1 MSDTKNNTAEKE
13 TQVNEP
19 VNIETKQVEE
29 APKAK
34 ASETKPL
41 VIKGIALALGA
52 ALLVYSFASCLDKI
66 DKTNKAIID
75 GAKTTDVQPVN
86 GDEPSYDAMPTD
98 APTDSGVDTS
108 FDETPVDSSDIA
120 SDTDSSDI
128 SANTPAVSQND
139 TKTDT
144 AKPSDKKNE
153 SKSPSTKEEIVKYF
167 NASVNNIKP
176 HAKAITIVNDESY
189 QSGSI
194 NLASLGAFESMVNK
208 LINSFMGPNKE
219 KTGLTITSQ
228 ADKVKYYPVEKENWA
243 SKLTAADL
251 KDAKCT
257 EKDGVYTI
265 VLHLLDDELS
275 DNPANGTGHHP
286 KAFSVVKAGDINENA
301 GPAKSLL
308 SGLKTGYKNGEII
321 CTIDAK
327 TGNMLTARY
336 DYTWILHVD
345 SFGGVDAPF
354 GGKQTYEFKW

>member
-1 MSDTKNNTAEKE
+1 MANDKSSK
-13 TQVNEP
+13 VNEP
-19 VNIETKQVEE
+19 VNIETQTIEE

-41 VIKGIALALGA
+41 VIRGIALALGA
-52 ALLVYSFASCLDKI
+52 ALFIGSFAMCSNKI
-66 DKTNKAIID
+66 EETNKKIID
-75 GAKTTDVQPVN
+75 GLAKPQSEPVSSDVISN
-86 GDEPSYDAMPTD
+86 DDIGI
-98 APTDSGVDTS
+98 
-108 FDETPVDSSDIA
+108 ETPVDSGASSVEPVDDIDVSEPVSDNNG
-120 SDTDSSDI
+120 DSTSTE
-128 SANTPAVSQND
+128 TPAAKKDNTQKPADS
-139 TKTDT
+139 
-144 AKPSDKKNE
+144 KPSDKKAE
-153 SKSPSTKEEIVKYF
+153 SKAPSTKEEIVKYF

-176 HAKAITIVNDESY
+176 HAKSITIVSDESY
-189 QSGSI
+189 QPESI
-194 NLASLGAFESMVNK
+194 NLASLGGLESMVNK
-208 LINSFMGPNKE
+208 LIKSFMGPNKE

-228 ADKVKYYPVEKENWA
+228 ADKIKYYPVEKESWA

-257 EKDGVYTI
+257 EEKGVYTI
-265 VLHLLDDELS
+265 TLYLLDDELS

-301 GPAKSLL
+301 GAAKSFLT
-308 SGLKTGYKNGEII
+308 GLKTGYKNGKIV

-354 GGKQTYEFKW
+354 GGRQTYEFKW